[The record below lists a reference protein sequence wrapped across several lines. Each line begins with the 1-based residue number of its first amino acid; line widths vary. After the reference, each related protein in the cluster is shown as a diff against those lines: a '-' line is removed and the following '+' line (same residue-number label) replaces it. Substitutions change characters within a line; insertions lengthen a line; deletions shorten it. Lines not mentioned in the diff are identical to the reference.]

1 MNVLELKGSI
11 FELIAQIDNPKSLS
25 RVHAFLKH
33 FNDDSDDNE
42 EWDKVP
48 PVHQE
53 RILNAYKESF
63 NSENWV
69 NHEDVKKQHAKWLQK

>member
-11 FELIAQIDNPKSLS
+11 FELIARIDNPKSLS
-25 RVHAFLKH
+25 RVHEFLKH
-33 FNDDSDDNE
+33 FNDNPE
-42 EWDKVP
+42 DKDAWEDVP

-63 NSENWV
+63 NSENWID
-69 NHEDVKKQHAKWLQK
+69 HEDVKKQHAKFYRN